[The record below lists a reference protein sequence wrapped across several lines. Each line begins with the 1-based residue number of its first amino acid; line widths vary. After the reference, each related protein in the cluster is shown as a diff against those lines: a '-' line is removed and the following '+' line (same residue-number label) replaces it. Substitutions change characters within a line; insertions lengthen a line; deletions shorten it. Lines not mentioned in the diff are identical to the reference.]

1 MKRTRRIKVIS
12 YSRRVTVIEGGD
24 SVAGSAVLDDL
35 SLIDV
40 IPLANEDVDTRMATI
55 DVTNETSPQPKPGR
69 RLRDLLRL
77 RR

>member
-12 YSRRVTVIEGGD
+12 YSRRVTVIEGSD
-24 SVAGSAVLDDL
+24 SVVGFAPADDL
-35 SLIDV
+35 PVIDV
-40 IPLANEDVDTRMATI
+40 MSLANEDVDTRMTAI
-55 DVTNETSPQPKPGR
+55 GVTNKTSPLRLGR

>member
-1 MKRTRRIKVIS
+1 MKRTRRISVIS

-24 SVAGSAVLDDL
+24 SPAGSSTDDDL
-35 SLIDV
+35 PVIDV
-40 IPLANEDVDTRMATI
+40 IPLAIKDVDTRTTTI
-55 DVTNETSPQPKPGR
+55 DIANKRSPPQPR

>member
-1 MKRTRRIKVIS
+1 MKRTRRIRVIS

-24 SVAGSAVLDDL
+24 SPAGSSTVDDL
-35 SLIDV
+35 PVIDV
-40 IPLANEDVDTRMATI
+40 IPLATEDVDTRTTTI
-55 DVTNETSPQPKPGR
+55 DVANKRSPPQPGR